1 MVSIRTLALAFT
13 WLLFGL
19 TCTALAQHADSP
31 IVDRSPDSI
40 RESAQRNGLHVN
52 PVAAYALVNA
62 VVHSSPTADPQVETV
77 LVANGRVVAIGQ
89 DIPIPAG
96 TRRDCKV
103 LVRGF
108 YQCVHRD

>member
-52 PVAAYALVNA
+52 PVAAYALVGA
-62 VVHSSPTADPQVETV
+62 VVHRSPTADPQVETV

-96 TRRDCKV
+96 TRRDCKA

-108 YQCVHRD
+108 YRCVHRD